1 MNAQVQQLDG
11 GSYDAVVVGFGP
23 SGAVAAALLGQA
35 GVRTLVVDRS
45 TEVYPKPRAIA
56 LDHEIMRV
64 FQNLGLAK
72 AISPYC
78 EPFTPSEYYGADG
91 RLIKRLAT
99 VEPPY
104 PLGHTPSMVFT
115 QPPVEDVLRR
125 HVQALPFVRVELG
138 QRFTGVEQDD
148 AGATVHL
155 EDAEGRRAAVHARWV
170 IGCDGASSSVREAV
184 GITLEDLEFD
194 EPWLVVDVQ
203 VNERGL
209 AKLPATSVQYCEPA
223 RPCTYVIGPGSHRRW
238 EISLLP
244 GEDPAWMA
252 TEEGAW
258 SVLKRWIGPEDAT
271 LWRQASYRFHAL
283 VAREWRRGRVFIA
296 GDAAHQQPPFL
307 GQGMCQGVRDVA
319 NLVWKLR
326 AVIDDSVTG
335 EAAERLLD
343 SYTEERREHVRR
355 LTTRIKEIGAVIC
368 ERDMAAALRRDAAL
382 IEAAG
387 GTIRTV
393 PRQDIIPP
401 LAGGLLAPGQTAA
414 GGAGT
419 LFPQPRVNGPTGPAL
434 LDELAGTGWRIV
446 TSVRFDLLPAGLPP
460 LAERL
465 GMLVCVPADGCTF
478 SSGPHRM
485 QANELDGVLQAWFA
499 RHGCCAALVRPDHYV
514 YGTATSSAEL
524 FDLAVS
530 LACRLEA
537 PAHP

>member
-1 MNAQVQQLDG
+1 MNILQDKAA
-11 GSYDAVVVGFGP
+11 YDVVVVGFGP

-45 TEVYPKPRAIA
+45 AEVYPKPRAIA

-64 FQNLGLAK
+64 FQNLGLAD
-72 AISPYC
+72 AIAPHC

-104 PLGHTPSMVFT
+104 PLGHTPSMVFS
-115 QPPVEDVLRR
+115 QPPVEAALRR
-125 HVQALPFVRVELG
+125 HVEALPAVKVALG
-138 QRFTGVEQDD
+138 WRFTGVEQD
-148 AGATVHL
+148 AEGATVAL
-155 EDAEGRRAAVHARWV
+155 EDAEGRQVAVRAGWV
-170 IGCDGASSSVREAV
+170 IGCDGASSSVRDAV
-184 GITLEDLEFD
+184 GITLQDLEFD

-203 VNERGL
+203 VGERGL
-209 AKLPATSVQYCEPA
+209 AKLPRTSVQYCEPA
-223 RPCTYVIGPGSHRRW
+223 RPCTFVIGPGNHRRW

-258 SVLKRWIGPEDAT
+258 SVLKRWIGPEDAV

-283 VAREWRRGRVFIA
+283 VAREWRAGRVFIA

-307 GQGMCQGVRDVA
+307 GQGMCQGVRDVV
-319 NLVWKLR
+319 NLAWKLR
-326 AVIDDSVTG
+326 AVLAG
-335 EAAERLLD
+335 EVSGAAAEALLD
-343 SYTEERREHVRR
+343 SYAVERREHVRK

-368 ERDMAAALRRDAAL
+368 ERDPDAAAARDAAL

-387 GTIRTV
+387 GTIKTV

-401 LAGGLLAPGQTAA
+401 LAGGLLAA
-414 GGAGT
+414 GEASGTGT
-419 LFPQPRVNGPTGPAL
+419 LFPQPRVNGPAGAAL

-446 TSVRFDLLPAGLPP
+446 TNLRGVQLPP
-460 LAERL
+460 GLMALAERF
-465 GMLVCVPADGCTF
+465 GIVISIPSDENAF

-485 QANELDGVLQAWFA
+485 QADELDGVLARWFE

-514 YGTATSSAEL
+514 YGVADSAPAL
-524 FDLAVS
+524 YDLAAG
-530 LACRLEA
+530 LTRRLNL
-537 PAHP
+537 